1 MATKTASKAADEK
14 QEVPV
19 VVAPGADPVKTSELG
34 PLDLSPK
41 RAYQTSAEPGQ
52 REYLTQ
58 DEAEKRGFHW
68 AETDE
73 EQAASS
79 DGRKRKRR

>member
-14 QEVPV
+14 DPVPV
-19 VVAPGADPVKTSELG
+19 VTSPGVDPVKTSELQ
-34 PLDLSPK
+34 PLDMSPK
-41 RAYQTSAEPGQ
+41 RAYQTTAEPGQ

-58 DEAEKRGFHW
+58 AEAEKRGFHW